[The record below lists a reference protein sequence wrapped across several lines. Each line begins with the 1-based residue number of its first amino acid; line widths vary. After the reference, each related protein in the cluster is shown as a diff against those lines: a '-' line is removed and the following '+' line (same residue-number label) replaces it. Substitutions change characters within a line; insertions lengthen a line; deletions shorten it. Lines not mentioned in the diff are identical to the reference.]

1 MSHRGGD
8 DADSARAEADLD
20 LPALDDEYLTRVAER
35 LQFNYDLD
43 ADRRVHGES
52 FALSGALTLESHKQ
66 FLHSALSYGHHE
78 SVERLYARRYDGVSV
93 ADLEALVALG
103 HDLGAGID
111 ADEEHFSTEF
121 TFALVAPRIPDEVR
135 AFVAGFSDRTL
146 LKYGYHGHYEINLLV
161 VAPDTEELVASEN
174 AEVAAAF
181 RLWESDEPDSNGL
194 AARLAGLFG

>member
-1 MSHRGGD
+1 MSPRGD
-8 DADSARAEADLD
+8 DAGDSAPEADPD

-52 FALSGALTLESHKQ
+52 FALSGTLTLENHKQ

-78 SVERLYARRYDGVSV
+78 SVERLYARRCDGVNV

-103 HDLGAGID
+103 HDLGMEID

-121 TFALVAPRIPDEVR
+121 TFALVAPQIPDEVR
-135 AFVAGFSDRTL
+135 EFVAGFSDRTL

-161 VAPDTEELVASEN
+161 VAPDTEQLVASEN
-174 AEVAAAF
+174 AEVAVAF
-181 RLWESDEPDSNGL
+181 RLWESDEPESSGL

>member
-1 MSHRGGD
+1 MSHRGD
-8 DADSARAEADLD
+8 DADSARAEAGPA
-20 LPALDDEYLTRVAER
+20 LPDLDDEYLARVAER
-35 LQFNYDLD
+35 LRYNYDLESD
-43 ADRRVHGES
+43 HRLRGES
-52 FALSGALTLESHKQ
+52 FALYGALTLESHKQ

-78 SVERLYARRYDGVSV
+78 SVEHLYARRRNAVSV

-135 AFVAGFSDRTL
+135 TFVAGFSDRTL
-146 LKYGYHGHYEINLLV
+146 LRYGYHGHYEINFLV
-161 VAPDTEELVASEN
+161 VAPATEELVASEN
-174 AEVAAAF
+174 VEVVAAF
-181 RLWESDEPDSNGL
+181 RLWETDEPEPDGL